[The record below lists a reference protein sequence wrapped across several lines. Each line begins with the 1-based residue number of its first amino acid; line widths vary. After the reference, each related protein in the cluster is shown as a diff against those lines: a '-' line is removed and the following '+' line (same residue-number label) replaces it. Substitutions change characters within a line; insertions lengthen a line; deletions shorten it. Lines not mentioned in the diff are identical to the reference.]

1 MRLSY
6 GIEQPKRLGLLYAVA
21 MFSACLIKFNLNLL
35 LFPHVAQQPN

>member
-21 MFSACLIKFNLNLL
+21 MLSSCLIKFNPNLL
-35 LFPHVAQQPN
+35 LFPYVVRQPN